1 MAADLAQEGMCQLNA
16 FEGDGASESVSGE
29 LGMRRGDEEGEG
41 ECEGCG
47 SGAVFKSVLGRPTLL
62 RASVFQ
68 LLRFTALRAGRWE
81 GEAARNGEAGSASA
95 AAAGLGEGTSASAD
109 NDIEQA
115 RAKRWA
121 NSPGTA
127 SLRRHRAKV

>member
-1 MAADLAQEGMCQLNA
+1 MAADLAHEGMCQLNA

-29 LGMRRGDEEGEG
+29 LGMRIGDEEREGEG
-41 ECEGCG
+41 EGCG

-62 RASVFQ
+62 RPSVYQ
-68 LLRFTALRAGRWE
+68 LLPFTALRAGRWD
-81 GEAARNGEAGSASA
+81 GEAARDGEARSASA
-95 AAAGLGEGTSASAD
+95 AAAGLEDGTSASVD

-121 NSPGTA
+121 NSPGTT